1 MVAVR
6 LKRGLVGNDL
16 RLRGVLSLVV
26 VACCALVVV
35 RAQSAIEPPTTAQQS
50 NGASGPGGE
59 QQPEYQLEVHVDR
72 VLVPVVV
79 RDRDGRTVN
88 DLKKNDFQVYDEGK
102 LREIS
107 GLSVEKRG
115 AVEGPAETL
124 PMGSGGAGNPM
135 DVVVL
140 PAHITVFLFD
150 DIHLG
155 EEDLVRARIAGVN
168 ALPGVLTGTDMAAVV
183 STSGRVN
190 TGLTRDRATL
200 VEALKKLSP
209 MRALRTDSM
218 ECPYIDYYEADLI
231 ENKHDPVAVQDANQK
246 FANCNPSVGAVGNAP
261 AATSALNLVESA
273 AMRALVTGHEDVQQS
288 YAAIANMVRRMA
300 PLPGQKTL
308 ILVSPGFL
316 NIEQDAIDS
325 ESRIIDFAVRTN
337 VVISSLDAR
346 GLYTTEMTAKDRSPL
361 SVGQSFQVNANYH
374 GSAMRMAENSM
385 AELAAGTGGR
395 YFHNNNDL
403 TAGLKEISGPPEFIY
418 VLELPL
424 TGVKQN
430 GSFHH
435 LKVKVDRPGVEVD
448 ARRGYFVTD
457 AKKQKKK
464 Q

>member
-1 MVAVR
+1 MRVRSLNWIAVC
-6 LKRGLVGNDL
+6 LAGG
-16 RLRGVLSLVV
+16 SLL
-26 VACCALVVV
+26 AAALGQNA
-35 RAQSAIEPPTTAQQS
+35 AQQPGGSQQS
-50 NGASGPGGE
+50 NEASETQAQSG
-59 QQPEYQLEVHVDR
+59 YRLEVHIDR

-88 DLKKNDFQVYDEGK
+88 DLKKGDFEVYDEGK

-107 GLSVEKRG
+107 GFSVERRG
-115 AVEGPAETL
+115 AVDGPPVTL
-124 PMGSGGAGNPM
+124 PMGSGAGGNPL

-140 PAHITVFLFD
+140 PTHITVFLFD
-150 DIHLG
+150 DMHLS

-168 ALPGVLTGTDMAAVV
+168 AVPGVLTGTDMAAVV

-190 TGLTRDRATL
+190 TGLSRDRGQL
-200 VEALKKLSP
+200 NDALKKLSP
-209 MRALRTDSM
+209 ERALRADSM
-218 ECPYIDYYEADLI
+218 DCPYIDYYEADLI

-246 FANCNPSVGAVGNAP
+246 FANCNPSTPAVANVP
-261 AATSALNLVESA
+261 TATSALNLVESA
-273 AMRALVTGHEDVQQS
+273 AMRALMVGHQDVQQS

-300 PLPGQKTL
+300 LLPGQKTL

-316 NIEQDAIDS
+316 NIEQDSMDS
-325 ESRIIDFAVRTN
+325 ESRIIDLAVRSN

-346 GLYTTEMTAKDRSPL
+346 GLYTTEFTAKDHSPL
-361 SVGQSFQVNANYH
+361 AQGQSFQVDANYH
-374 GSAMRMAENSM
+374 GSAMRLAENSM

-418 VLELPL
+418 VLEVPL

-435 LKVKVDRPGVEVD
+435 LKVKVDRPGVEVE

-457 AKKQKKK
+457 AKKQKK
-464 Q
+464 QQ